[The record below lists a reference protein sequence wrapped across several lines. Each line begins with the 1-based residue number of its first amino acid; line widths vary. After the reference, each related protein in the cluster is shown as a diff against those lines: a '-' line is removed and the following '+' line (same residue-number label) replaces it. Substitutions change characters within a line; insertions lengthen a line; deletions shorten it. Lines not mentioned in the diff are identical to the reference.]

1 MRLARICWVM
11 AAGVLSFSLK
21 TDSMTESSVEVVSC
35 PVKAHQSFT
44 TMPVKIK
51 IRSIYYKCFRAGI
64 LLKVWWQDATL
75 FVYFFIFFYNIHTFI
90 HSTTFIQYT
99 YPSPIR

>member
-1 MRLARICWVM
+1 MCVKKAVYFYVMLSMRLARICWVM

-44 TMPVKIK
+44 TMPGKKQFVQF
-51 IRSIYYKCFRAGI
+51 YYTQGSGSGSGFNRVSGSGSGSWRA
-64 LLKVWWQDATL
+64 KMTHKSR
-75 FVYFFIFFYNIHTFI
+75 IFF
-90 HSTTFIQYT
+90 
-99 YPSPIR
+99 